1 MSATTTASHAPGASV
16 PGAPPAS
23 EEGRRRWSPW
33 KGLAGLLLIA
43 YGLLSVYPFLWMV
56 SGAFKDEREVISS
69 GSLIPQNPTLDTL
82 SDTWSRLDF
91 GTYALNS
98 VTVSLVS
105 LAMILA
111 IFPLAGYAFSVLRFP
126 GRLPLY
132 YLFVAI
138 FFVPGVTTLLPL
150 ILVQSDLGLLGSHL
164 GLELA
169 FANGAAPL
177 AIMVFKTFYD
187 TIPRELRESARM
199 DGCSEIGVHFRIY
212 LPLAKPA
219 VATVAV
225 IFFVSVWNEY
235 IVSGVSL
242 SDPEKYT
249 LPLGL
254 QQLLSDNV
262 VQWNQVMA
270 GSLLVVVPVIVVF
283 VVLRRFF
290 VSGIQGA
297 VKG

>member
-1 MSATTTASHAPGASV
+1 M
-16 PGAPPAS
+16 
-23 EEGRRRWSPW
+23 RWRPW
-33 KGLAGLLLIA
+33 RGIAGLLLIA
-43 YGLLSVYPFLWMV
+43 YGLISVYPFLWMV

-69 GSLIPQNPTLDTL
+69 GSLIPSNPTLDTL

-91 GTYALNS
+91 ASYALNS
-98 VTVSLVS
+98 VTVTGVSLV
-105 LAMILA
+105 MIMV

-132 YLFVAI
+132 YMFIAI

-150 ILVQSDLGLLGSHL
+150 ILVQNDLGLLGTHL

-177 AIMVFKTFYD
+177 AIMIFKTFYD
-187 TIPRELRESARM
+187 TIPGELRESARM

-219 VATVAV
+219 AATVAV
-225 IFFVSVWNEY
+225 LFFVSVWNEY

-242 SDPEKYT
+242 SEPERFT

>member
-1 MSATTTASHAPGASV
+1 MSAITTGRDTGTGTGTGA
-16 PGAPPAS
+16 GDEKA
-23 EEGRRRWSPW
+23 RRRWRPW
-33 KGLAGLLLIA
+33 RGLAGLLLIA
-43 YGLLSVYPFLWMV
+43 YGLISVYPFAWMV

-69 GSLIPQNPTLDTL
+69 GSLIPKNPTLDTL
-82 SDTWSRLDF
+82 TDTWNKLDF
-91 GTYALNS
+91 ASYALNS
-98 VTVSLVS
+98 VTVTLVT
-105 LAMILA
+105 LLMVLA
-111 IFPLAGYAFSVLRFP
+111 IYPLAGYAFSVLRFP

-132 YLFVAI
+132 YMFVAI

-150 ILVQSDLGLLGSHL
+150 ILVQNDLGVLGTHL

-177 AIMVFKTFYD
+177 GIMIFKTYYD

-199 DGCSEIGVHFRIY
+199 DGCSEIGIHFRIY

-225 IFFVSVWNEY
+225 IFFVAVWNEY
-235 IVSGVSL
+235 IVTGVSL
-242 SDPEKYT
+242 SDPSRYT

-270 GSLLVVVPVIVVF
+270 GSLLVVVPVIAVF
-283 VVLRRFF
+283 IVLRRFF
-290 VSGIQGA
+290 ISGIQGA

>member
-1 MSATTTASHAPGASV
+1 VT
-16 PGAPPAS
+16 
-23 EEGRRRWSPW
+23 RRWSPLR
-33 KGLAGLLLIA
+33 GAAGLLLVA
-43 YGLLSVYPFLWMV
+43 YGLISVYPFLWMV

-69 GSLIPQNPTLDTL
+69 GSLIPEHPTLDTL
-82 SDTWSRLDF
+82 SDTFGKLDF

-98 VTVSLVS
+98 VIVTGVSL
-105 LAMILA
+105 LMILA
-111 IFPLAGYAFSVLRFP
+111 IYPLAGYAFSVLRFP

-150 ILVQSDLGLLGSHL
+150 ILVQSELGVLGSHL

-187 TIPRELRESARM
+187 TIPRELREAARI
-199 DGCSEIGVHFRIY
+199 DGCGELGIHFRIY

-242 SDPEKYT
+242 TDPSRYT

-270 GSLLVVVPVIVVF
+270 GSLLVVVPVIAVF

>member
-1 MSATTTASHAPGASV
+1 MSATFSSSRAPGAEA
-16 PGAPPAS
+16 PGAAPS

-33 KGLAGLLLIA
+33 KGVAGLLLVA
-43 YGLLSVYPFLWMV
+43 YGLISVYPFLWMV

-82 SDTWSRLDF
+82 TDTWNRLDF
-91 GTYALNS
+91 AAYALNS
-98 VTVSLVS
+98 ATVSAVS
-105 LAMILA
+105 LLMILA
-111 IFPLAGYAFSVLRFP
+111 IYPLAGYAFSVLRFP

-199 DGCSEIGVHFRIY
+199 DGCSELGVHFRIY

-242 SDPEKYT
+242 SDPERYT

>member
-1 MSATTTASHAPGASV
+1 MSATTTASATPGAKAPG
-16 PGAPPAS
+16 GPPAG
-23 EEGRRRWSPW
+23 EERRRWSPW
-33 KGLAGLLLIA
+33 KGVAGLLLIA
-43 YGLLSVYPFLWMV
+43 YGLISVYPFLWMV

-82 SDTWSRLDF
+82 ADTWSRLDF
-91 GTYALNS
+91 ASYALNS
-98 VTVSLVS
+98 VTVSGVS
-105 LAMILA
+105 LVMILA
-111 IFPLAGYAFSVLRFP
+111 IYPLAGYAFSVLRFP

-199 DGCSEIGVHFRIY
+199 DGCSELGVHFRIY

-242 SDPEKYT
+242 SDPSRYT